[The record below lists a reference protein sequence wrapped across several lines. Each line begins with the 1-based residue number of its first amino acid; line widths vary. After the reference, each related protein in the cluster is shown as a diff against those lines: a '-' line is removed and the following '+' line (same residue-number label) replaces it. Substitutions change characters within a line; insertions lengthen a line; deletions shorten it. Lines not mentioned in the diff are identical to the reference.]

1 MQNVIDFGKDWIKR
15 ISKDDVV
22 GLSAQLAYFFLLSL
36 FPFLLFLVTLIGYLP
51 IGEQT
56 VESLLG
62 YIELYAPSDISEL
75 IKSNI
80 NDLVNS
86 QNGGLL
92 SIGIIGTIWSASN
105 GVKAIMKAFNR
116 AYEVEEDRSF
126 VVGRLIAILLT
137 IAMVIVIFMAFLLPI
152 FGKMIGIYIFSFFG
166 LSDKFIAVWGALRWI
181 ISSVVFFIVFI
192 TLYKLA
198 PNTRIYF
205 KHVIWGSVFATV
217 CWQLVSLAFSYY
229 VSSIGDY
236 SATYGSLGTV
246 IVLMIWFYISGII
259 IISGGVLNACI
270 IQYKLDAKK
279 E

>member
-1 MQNVIDFGKDWIKR
+1 
-15 ISKDDVV
+15 
-22 GLSAQLAYFFLLSL
+22 L
-36 FPFLLFLVTLIGYLP
+36 
-51 IGEQT
+51 
-56 VESLLG
+56 
-62 YIELYAPSDISEL
+62 LYALL
-75 IKSNI
+75 I
-80 NDLVNS
+80 L
-86 QNGGLL
+86 
-92 SIGIIGTIWSASN
+92 
-105 GVKAIMKAFNR
+105 
-116 AYEVEEDRSF
+116 
-126 VVGRLIAILLT
+126 
-137 IAMVIVIFMAFLLPI
+137 AMVIVIFMAFLLPI

-259 IISGGVLNACI
+259 IISGGVL
-270 IQYKLDAKK
+270 
-279 E
+279 

>member
-1 MQNVIDFGKDWIKR
+1 
-15 ISKDDVV
+15 
-22 GLSAQLAYFFLLSL
+22 
-36 FPFLLFLVTLIGYLP
+36 
-51 IGEQT
+51 
-56 VESLLG
+56 
-62 YIELYAPSDISEL
+62 
-75 IKSNI
+75 
-80 NDLVNS
+80 
-86 QNGGLL
+86 
-92 SIGIIGTIWSASN
+92 IIGTIWSASN

-181 ISSVVFFIVFI
+181 ISSVVFSLCLSHCINLHRIRVFI
-192 TLYKLA
+192 SNMSFGDRCLQQFA
-198 PNTRIYF
+198 
-205 KHVIWGSVFATV
+205 GSSFP
-217 CWQLVSLAFSYY
+217 WHFP
-229 VSSIGDY
+229 I
-236 SATYGSLGTV
+236 
-246 IVLMIWFYISGII
+246 MWFYISGII